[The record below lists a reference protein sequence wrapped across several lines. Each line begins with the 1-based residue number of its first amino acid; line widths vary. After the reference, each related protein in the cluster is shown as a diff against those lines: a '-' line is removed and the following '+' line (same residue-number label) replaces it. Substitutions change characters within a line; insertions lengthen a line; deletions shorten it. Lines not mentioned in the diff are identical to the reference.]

1 MECIRILSSPIEDLV
16 IVKLFPFLFFVFSCF
31 SKLLPDDS
39 PESVFLKSKVF
50 TVLVTTSPDDV
61 FDSKESTELLSSIPD
76 PELLK
81 EDSST

>member
-1 MECIRILSSPIEDLV
+1 MECIRLLSSPIEDLV
-16 IVKLFPFLFFVFSCF
+16 IVKLFPFLFFSCF